1 MTNKFSDQV
10 GGFISLRLRGFNL
23 ERVINL
29 ALARGIYIWDIK
41 GDEDFIYLK
50 VRNSGY
56 EAFKNIVDEHGF
68 ELEIIKRD
76 GLPFYRKILL
86 RRMGLTAGAILF
98 ILVLYI
104 MSSFVWFVDVTGN
117 QSIDRARILL
127 SAARNGLYPG
137 AAKWTFSRIEVEEA
151 MLRELSEISYVE
163 CDIKGVRA
171 NIKVV
176 EKVLPDRDT
185 TGPCDIIAGRDGVVA
200 EVLVLNGQAKVKAGD
215 VVVKGDVLISGIMA
229 PPVPPDH
236 ITMPTPP
243 PATEPTQV
251 RARGQVKARTWY
263 EGYGESRRIWEE
275 TASTG
280 VEFYR
285 LYVYS
290 PWGPYLLI
298 GKGEIPFT
306 LYEQTEKYWLVP
318 GNRWGISFQ
327 AFQEKKV
334 NTMQYT
340 DNEAVEMAR
349 EKAMENLRS
358 VMDGSVKMVD
368 SHLEVLSSPSDPIVR
383 VKVFVE
389 GVEDIG
395 IPQPIGNAEISK

>member
-10 GGFISLRLRGFNL
+10 GGFISLRLRGYNL

-41 GDEDFIYLK
+41 RDEDFIYLK

-76 GLPFYRKILL
+76 GLPFYRKILR

-98 ILVLYI
+98 ILVLYT

-117 QSIDRARILL
+117 QNIDRTRILL

-185 TGPCDIIAGRDGVVA
+185 TGPCDIIADREGVVE
-200 EVLVLNGQAKVKAGD
+200 EVLVLNGQAQVKAGD
-215 VVVKGDVLISGIMA
+215 VVVKGDVLISGIMT
-229 PPVPPDH
+229 PPIPPDH

-243 PATEPTQV
+243 PAAEPTQV

-263 EGYGESRRIWEE
+263 EGYGESRRLWEE

-280 VEFYR
+280 VEFNR

-298 GKGEIPFT
+298 GKGEIPFAS
-306 LYEQTEKYWLVP
+306 YEQTEKYWLTP

-349 EKAMENLRS
+349 QKAMENLRS

-395 IPQPIGNAEISK
+395 IPQPIGSAEIGK